1 MRLSE
6 LIPGAPFVVSKV
18 LVGGEIGKRLAD
30 MGFTDGATGI
40 LVRGAFMHGP
50 LQVQIRGYD
59 LLIRRGEAKLID
71 VAKRGADEI
80 GGMGASGSVAAL
92 GTADTV
98 GAVGAVGASGAGAAM
113 SAEASGRAAGA
124 TAAASKTDRA
134 GVPYRGHRSPSGLI
148 RSLFAQQD
156 CCGAYQR
163 SDVHQRSDDYLSS
176 GARPYDDA
184 RKGSDAREAA
194 TDRKAAR

>member
-59 LLIRRGEAKLID
+59 LLIRRGEAKLIE

-80 GGMGASGSVAAL
+80 GGMGASVAGAAL

-98 GAVGAVGASGAGAAM
+98 GAVGAVGAGAAM

-124 TAAASKTDRA
+124 TTAASKTDRA

-163 SDVHQRSDDYLSS
+163 SDVHQNSDDCQSS